1 MRLIIS
7 SPDNFPVLV
16 KKYAPEAS
24 YKSDRRMARQFANS
38 AILYGNVTSILSE
51 ICTISQVCS

>member
-24 YKSDRRMARQFANS
+24 SSLIAVWRGSLQ
-38 AILYGNVTSILSE
+38 ILQYSMVT
-51 ICTISQVCS
+51 